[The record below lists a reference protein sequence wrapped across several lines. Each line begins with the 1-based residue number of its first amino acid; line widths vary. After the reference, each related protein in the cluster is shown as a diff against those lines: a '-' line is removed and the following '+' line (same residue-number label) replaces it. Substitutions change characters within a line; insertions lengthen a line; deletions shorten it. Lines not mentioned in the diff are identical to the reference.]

1 MAASQ
6 ASYGLR
12 MRQLPK
18 PEYRLM
24 VALRDRYGLKDT
36 TELFAV
42 ALRLMSEVERYTGS
56 TDASSYGGVPMGTRW
71 IQQVIQSTRTLSDAQ
86 REQAS

>member
-1 MAASQ
+1 MAAGQ

-24 VALRDRYGLKDT
+24 VALRERYQLKDT
-36 TELFAV
+36 TELFTV
-42 ALRLMSEVERYTGS
+42 ALRLMAEVERL
-56 TDASSYGGVPMGTRW
+56 TDHSGGLQGIQW
-71 IQQVIQSTRTLSDAQ
+71 ITQVVESTRTLTDAQ
-86 REQAS
+86 REQGTL